1 MLKIFSDIWP
11 DKCLTPKQK
20 FTPDSIS
27 KLLDDTDVETTMAFD
42 SNDAIS
48 LILLDQ
54 ADEMQ

>member
-1 MLKIFSDIWP
+1 MSDTQTKIY
-11 DKCLTPKQK
+11 
-20 FTPDSIS
+20 PDSIS